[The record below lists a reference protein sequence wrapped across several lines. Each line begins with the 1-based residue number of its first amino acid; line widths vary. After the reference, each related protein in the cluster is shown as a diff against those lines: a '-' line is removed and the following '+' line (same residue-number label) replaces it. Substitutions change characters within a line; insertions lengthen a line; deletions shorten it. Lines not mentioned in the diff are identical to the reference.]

1 MTEKKK
7 FEKPEIRVIE
17 LKLQPQLLAGSPVNG
32 QLDDPDDYLLDDD
45 PFQFAPK
52 FSGEQNPFDF

>member
-7 FEKPEIRVIE
+7 YESPTMDVVE

-32 QLDDPDDYLLDDD
+32 QLNDPDDYLQEDD
-45 PFQFAPK
+45 PFNF
-52 FSGEQNPFDF
+52 

>member
-17 LKLQPQLLAGSPVNG
+17 LQQQQQLLAGSAKSG
-32 QLDDPDDYLLDDD
+32 QLDDPDDYLIDDD
-45 PFQFAPK
+45 PFQF
-52 FSGEQNPFDF
+52 